1 MGTTIGIRDTAF
13 TINGRPTYPGRAWR
27 GRSIEGLLFNSR
39 MVQAIFDDA
48 CSRTQSLW
56 RYPDT
61 GEWDPDRN
69 TDEFC
74 EMLPQYRGHGLLGV
88 TVGLQGGGSIY
99 SPEVY
104 DRYINSAY
112 RPDGSFREAYFDRLA
127 RVLDAADRCG
137 MVVIANYF
145 YWKQAERI
153 PDDDVICDITER
165 VTQWLLGTGHRN
177 ILVDVANE
185 ADEFWGRELFAPRN
199 IHHLIRIVQ
208 KTKKDGRRLL
218 AGASSAGGQALP
230 EGEWLAIE
238 DFSLPHGN
246 GLMPG
251 ELKVKIKR
259 LRATSEYRRR
269 PRPILINE
277 DSPFLGNLESAVE
290 NYASWG
296 VYCQGYGSEYRDRT
310 DWTRREREDRFED
323 LSGFQTVPVNWGINT
338 ERKRG
343 FFEKLSEITGER
355 P

>member
-1 MGTTIGIRDTAF
+1 LLLSSREADPVGTTIGIRDTAF

-69 TDEFC
+69 TDEF
-74 EMLPQYRGHGLLGV
+74 
-88 TVGLQGGGSIY
+88 
-99 SPEVY
+99 
-104 DRYINSAY
+104 
-112 RPDGSFREAYFDRLA
+112 
-127 RVLDAADRCG
+127 
-137 MVVIANYF
+137 
-145 YWKQAERI
+145 
-153 PDDDVICDITER
+153 
-165 VTQWLLGTGHRN
+165 
-177 ILVDVANE
+177 
-185 ADEFWGRELFAPRN
+185 WGRELFAPRN

-230 EGEWLAIE
+230 GGEWLAID

-277 DSPFLGNLESAVE
+277 DSPFL
-290 NYASWG
+290 
-296 VYCQGYGSEYRDRT
+296 
-310 DWTRREREDRFED
+310 
-323 LSGFQTVPVNWGINT
+323 
-338 ERKRG
+338 
-343 FFEKLSEITGER
+343 
-355 P
+355 